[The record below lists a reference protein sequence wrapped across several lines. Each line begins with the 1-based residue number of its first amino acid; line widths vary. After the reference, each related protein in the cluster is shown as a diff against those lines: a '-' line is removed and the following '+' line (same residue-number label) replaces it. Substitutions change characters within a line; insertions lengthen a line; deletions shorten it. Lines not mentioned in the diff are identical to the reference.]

1 MSANVFDNFTDYQVK
16 ILFQGWYTLTVWQ
29 FTLSCV
35 GLFAFTVVYHL
46 LRLLRVRIEKV
57 IRGVNER
64 LSDRYIAEETENLVK
79 RNGVMTDSTTRERN
93 RGREL
98 IGLYVAMFVL
108 STVQTALW
116 LLLSMANMTFNPWVF
131 LSIVLGYSLG
141 DVAVHGKIASLR
153 SSGSS
158 GE

>member
-1 MSANVFDNFTDYQVK
+1 MSGNFNVFDSFADYQVK

-29 FTLSCV
+29 FALSCV
-35 GLFAFTVVYHL
+35 GLFTFSVVYHL
-46 LRLLRVRIEKV
+46 LRLLRVRVEKV

-79 RNGVMTDSTTRERN
+79 RNGIITDSTTRERN
-93 RGREL
+93 RSREL
-98 IGLYVAMFVL
+98 IGLYVGIFVL

-153 SSGSS
+153 T